1 MARCFLVLFLANGA
15 RAWAPEEELVALHG
29 ESFAAAEPWEKVK
42 RELHRS
48 IAASAPRP
56 ASAAAA
62 AAGVA
67 AVLAAS
73 PHALIVFQNALYV
86 FDDHRDAKKHKPHYL
101 FSTLLSILARA
112 PLPDVVAAWDAG
124 ATGQRCEK
132 LPAPCLAI
140 AKQAGFAVISSF
152 GMGNRRELHAMNA
165 GFPVD
170 AVPPAVFHAPADAF
184 YHKAAVVLRKN

>member
-1 MARCFLVLFLANGA
+1 MARCFLVLIFLANGA

-29 ESFAAAEPWEKVK
+29 ELFAAAEPWEKVK

-140 AKQAGFAVISSF
+140 AKQAGFAAR
-152 GMGNRRELHAMNA
+152 G
-165 GFPVD
+165 
-170 AVPPAVFHAPADAF
+170 AVSYTHLTLPTTPYV
-184 YHKAAVVLRKN
+184 